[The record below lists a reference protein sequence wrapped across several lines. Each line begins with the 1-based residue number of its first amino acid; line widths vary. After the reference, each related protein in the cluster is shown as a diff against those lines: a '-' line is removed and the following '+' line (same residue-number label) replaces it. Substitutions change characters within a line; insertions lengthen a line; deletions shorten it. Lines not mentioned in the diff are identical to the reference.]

1 MKEKIR
7 LGVVGLGCRGASLL
21 QAVMLPH
28 EDVEVVAVCDVY
40 EDRREKAAQMVR
52 EAKGTEPVM
61 TGNYKDII
69 AMDNVD
75 AVVVTASWEHHINVA
90 CEAMRAGKYAAMEV
104 GGAYSVEDCWKLV
117 RTYEETGVPCMMLE
131 NCCYGRDELMVLNMV
146 RQGVF
151 GEIVYC
157 EGGYCHDLRDEI
169 SFGRENR
176 HYRFR
181 NYLNRNAENYPTHE
195 LGPIA
200 KVLNINRGNRM
211 VTLNAVASK
220 PAGLHDYLLRE
231 KGAEYDATS
240 MEFMQGDVV
249 TTIIKCAR
257 GQTILLELDTT
268 LPRPYS
274 RRFQVRGTRAMYLE
288 DNRSIFIDGPEHKA
302 YDFKWK
308 DQWNNV
314 EQYREQYDHPI
325 WKKYIEEGV
334 KGGHDGMDWLVF
346 RSFLDSVKAGTE
358 VDIDV
363 YDAAAWMSITALSE
377 QSIAM
382 GGAPVAVP
390 DFTNG
395 MWLEWE
401 TKSPF

>member
-7 LGVVGLGCRGASLL
+7 LGVIGLGCRGISLL
-21 QAVMLPH
+21 EAVMLPH
-28 EDVEVVAVCDVY
+28 ADVELAAVCDLY

-52 EAKGTEPVM
+52 EAKGTEPLV
-61 TGNYKDII
+61 TGNYKDVI
-69 AMDNVD
+69 AMEDLD
-75 AVVVTASWEHHINVA
+75 AVAITASWENHINVA

-146 RQGVF
+146 RQGIF
-151 GEIVYC
+151 GEVVYC

-211 VTLNAVASK
+211 LTLNAVASK
-220 PAGLHDYLLRE
+220 AAGIHDYLLRE
-231 KGAEYDATS
+231 KGPDYDAAS

-249 TTIIKCAR
+249 TTIIK
-257 GQTILLELDTT
+257 
-268 LPRPYS
+268 
-274 RRFQVRGTRAMYLE
+274 
-288 DNRSIFIDGPEHKA
+288 
-302 YDFKWK
+302 
-308 DQWNNV
+308 
-314 EQYREQYDHPI
+314 
-325 WKKYIEEGV
+325 
-334 KGGHDGMDWLVF
+334 
-346 RSFLDSVKAGTE
+346 
-358 VDIDV
+358 
-363 YDAAAWMSITALSE
+363 
-377 QSIAM
+377 
-382 GGAPVAVP
+382 
-390 DFTNG
+390 
-395 MWLEWE
+395 
-401 TKSPF
+401 